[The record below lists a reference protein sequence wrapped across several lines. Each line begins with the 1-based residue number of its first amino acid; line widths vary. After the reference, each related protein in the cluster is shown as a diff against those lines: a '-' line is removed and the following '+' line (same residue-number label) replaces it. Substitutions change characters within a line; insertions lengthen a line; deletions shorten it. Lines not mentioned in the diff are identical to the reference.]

1 MIECGETMTLE
12 KAMKML
18 EVEYERAKKMDYV
31 RNPIVYALHQVW
43 KMADRDSE
51 PDGGCKIKRNNQPHH
66 MCNQCGNLFEEN
78 QLVHEMMVQILLQGL
93 L

>member
-1 MIECGETMTLE
+1 MTERDETITLE

-31 RNPIVYALHQVW
+31 RNPIAYALHQVW

-51 PDGGCKIKRNNQPHH
+51 PGDGR
-66 MCNQCGNLFEEN
+66 
-78 QLVHEMMVQILLQGL
+78 
-93 L
+93 